1 MHMDIHIRDV
11 ASIYPAGTIR
21 TGDTAL
27 VIAADQQGVH
37 LDPDASR
44 LGDDVGTV
52 LDILLRLTARP
63 VYVWAD
69 QYDSAHQQIVVAM
82 QARGAINIGNDGS
95 PKSRYYNWQIC
106 RRKNKEE

>member
-1 MHMDIHIRDV
+1 MDIHIRDV
-11 ASIYPAGTIR
+11 AGIYPAGAIR
-21 TGDTAL
+21 TGDTTL

-44 LGDDVGTV
+44 LGDDVGTA

-69 QYDSAHQQIVVAM
+69 RYDAAHQQLAAVM
-82 QARGAINIGNDGS
+82 QVRGAFMNDS
-95 PKSRYYNWQIC
+95 DNRFSRWEISNN
-106 RRKNKEE
+106 RRN